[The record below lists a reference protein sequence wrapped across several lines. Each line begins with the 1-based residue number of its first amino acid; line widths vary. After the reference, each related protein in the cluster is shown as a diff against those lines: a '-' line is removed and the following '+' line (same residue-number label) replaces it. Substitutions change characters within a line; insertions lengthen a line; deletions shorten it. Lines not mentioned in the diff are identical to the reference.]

1 MTSIQG
7 KLLAITLAAVLT
19 MLVGAVIAQ
28 LLSAAAFERSRD
40 LEIRNAIASSTEHI
54 NSLTRSMEQNAQD
67 LAIAGS
73 LLYEVRRSGGAD
85 DAAFDRLVQ
94 DYLIEVYDRFPEAVG
109 GGIWYDAFRLDPDRR
124 LYGPYAFRE
133 DGRVVFTWDLNTAEY
148 DYLNQDWYKLALP
161 EKWDRRRKREHDFY
175 WTAPYVDEAGTN
187 ALLVTVDAF
196 MYDRGG
202 RIIGISTVD
211 WALSAVTDLMQN
223 TRITEGTESFLVDPA
238 SSLVVQYSGDPEQAM
253 RKVDTIPWL
262 GELSARA
269 WDENEK
275 AREARAASSG
285 GSIPPAVTGSD
296 VKQLA
301 MQPVLEN
308 GLKYQVY
315 YTRTD
320 TGYLYGVMIPTGEL
334 AGEIDAIRN
343 YSLLAMLLVA
353 VALLALLH
361 YAVRRTLLPLQNLE
375 ETVRL
380 GSEGDLTVRADDS
393 AGDEIGRLA
402 GHFNEYMS
410 TVQEIIRDIKETAET
425 LGAAS
430 HQIGKT
436 SGDLIKVSQTQAE
449 NISGI
454 SAATREM
461 AQTISLNA
469 DNARQTEG
477 IAGRTS
483 DQVEE
488 GAGAVRNTVLA
499 IQKMGERI
507 RVIEDIAAETNML
520 ALNAAVE
527 AVRAGEYG
535 KGFSVVAA
543 EVQKLAESSQAAS
556 HEISEL
562 VSSSV
567 SLADRAGKLFGE
579 IEPEVSR
586 TAELVQ
592 NIALGS
598 GQQEQAS
605 RDIEEGMQELNR
617 VAQTNAGSAELLS
630 ETAQKLDTQ
639 AAQLQT
645 KLGFFKVQ

>member
-7 KLLAITLAAVLT
+7 KLLAITLSTVLT
-19 MLVGAVIAQ
+19 LLAVAVIAQ
-28 LLSAAAFERSRD
+28 LLAGAAFQRSRD
-40 LEIRNAIASSTEHI
+40 VGIRNAIATNAEHI

-67 LAIAGS
+67 LAITGS
-73 LLYEVRRSGGAD
+73 LLYETRRSGNLP
-85 DAAFDRLVQ
+85 DAAFDQLVES
-94 DYLIEVYDRFPEAVG
+94 YLTEVYQRFPEAVG
-109 GGIWYDAFRLDPDRR
+109 GGIWYDGFRLDPDRR

-133 DGRVVFTWDLNTAEY
+133 GNNVIFTWDLSSAAY

-161 EKWDRRRKREHDFY
+161 ANWDRSRKREQEFY
-175 WTAPYVDEAGTN
+175 WTAPYIDEAGTN

-196 MYDRGG
+196 MYERSG

-211 WALSAVTDLMQN
+211 WALSAVTDLLKK
-223 TRITEGTESFLVDPA
+223 TRITPGTQTFLVDPA
-238 SSLVVQYSGDPEQAM
+238 SGLIIHYSADEKRSMQSIDRISWLSELVNNNRVDSKSSASGTKEQTSRVAGAD
-253 RKVDTIPWL
+253 VSTIAERPL
-262 GELSARA
+262 LEG
-269 WDENEK
+269 DEH
-275 AREARAASSG
+275 A
-285 GSIPPAVTGSD
+285 
-296 VKQLA
+296 
-301 MQPVLEN
+301 
-308 GLKYQVY
+308 VY
-315 YTRTD
+315 YARTNN
-320 TGYLYGVMIPTGEL
+320 GYLYGVMIPAYEL
-334 AGEIDAIRN
+334 AGEMENIRILSWLVMAIVT
-343 YSLLAMLLVA
+343 LV
-353 VALLALLH
+353 LLALLFFS
-361 YAVRRTLLPLQNLE
+361 VKRTLKPLQSLE
-375 ETVRL
+375 ETVRQ
-380 GSEGDLTVRADDS
+380 GADGNLTVRAEAS
-393 AGDEIGRLA
+393 SGDEIGRLA
-402 GHFNEYMS
+402 GHFNEFMS

-436 SGDLIKVSQTQAE
+436 SGDLIKVSQGQAE
-449 NISGI
+449 NISSI

-469 DNARQTEG
+469 DNARQTEN

-483 DQVEE
+483 HQVEE
-488 GAGAVRNTVLA
+488 GAGAVRTTVEA

-562 VSSSV
+562 VGSSV
-567 SLADRAGKLFGE
+567 TLADRAGKLFQE
-579 IEPEVSR
+579 IEPEVAR

-617 VAQTNAGSAELLS
+617 VAQTNAGSAEELS
-630 ETAQKLDTQ
+630 TTAQKLDEQ

-645 KLGFFKVQ
+645 KLGFFQVE

>member
-19 MLVGAVIAQ
+19 MLVGAVVAQ
-28 LLSAAAFERSRD
+28 LLSAAAFSKSRD
-40 LEIRNAIASSTEHI
+40 HEIRNAIAANTEHI

-73 LLYEVRRSGGAD
+73 LLYEVRRGGQVQGAE
-85 DAAFDRLVQ
+85 FDRLVE
-94 DYLIEVYDRFPEAVG
+94 DYLVEVYERFPEAIG
-109 GGIWYDAFRLDPDRR
+109 GGLWYDGFRLDADRR

-133 DGRVVFTWDLNTAEY
+133 DGKVVFTWDLNTAEY

-161 EKWDRRRKREHDFY
+161 ADWDRRRKRERDFY

-211 WALSAVTDLMQN
+211 WALSAVTDLMKA
-223 TRITEGTESFLVDPA
+223 TRLTPGTQTFLLDPA
-238 SSLVVQYSGDPEQAM
+238 SGLVIQYSGDEKQAM
-253 RKVDTIPWL
+253 SKTESVPWL
-262 GELSARA
+262 DQLSK
-269 WDENEK
+269 K
-275 AREARAASSG
+275 ALAAAESSAQSG
-285 GSIPPAVTGSD
+285 GGSAAGQRVVGEAVGR
-296 VKQLA
+296 LA
-301 MQPVLEN
+301 DAPDMDDGRDYAVFYAL
-308 GLKYQVY
+308 
-315 YTRTD
+315 TD
-320 TGYLYGVMIPTGEL
+320 TGYLYGVMIPEDEL

-343 YSLLAMLLVA
+343 FSLLAMLLVA
-353 VALLALLH
+353 LALLAVLH
-361 YAVRRTLLPLQNLE
+361 LAVRRTLQPLANLE

-380 GSEGDLTVRADDS
+380 GAEGDMTVRADDRS
-393 AGDEIGRLA
+393 GDEIGRLA
-402 GHFNEYMS
+402 GHFNEFMT

-430 HQIGKT
+430 AQIGKT
-436 SGDLIKVSQTQAE
+436 SGDLIKVSQNQAE

-483 DQVEE
+483 HQVEE
-488 GAGAVRNTVLA
+488 GAGAVRTTVEA

-543 EVQKLAESSQAAS
+543 EVQKLAESSQDAS

-579 IEPEVSR
+579 IEPEVTR

-617 VAQTNAGSAELLS
+617 VAQANAGAAEKLS
-630 ETAQKLDTQ
+630 ETAQKLDQQ

>member
-7 KLLAITLAAVLT
+7 KLLAITLTAVLT
-19 MLVGAVIAQ
+19 MLVGAVVAQ
-28 LLSAAAFERSRD
+28 LLSASAFQRSRD
-40 LEIRNAIASSTEHI
+40 HEIRNAIAANTEHI
-54 NSLTRSMEQNAQD
+54 NSLTRSMEQNAQG

-73 LLYEVRRSGGAD
+73 LLYEVRRGGGLD
-85 DAAFDRLVQ
+85 DAAFDAAVR
-94 DYLIEVYDRFPEAVG
+94 DYLVEVYERFPEAVG
-109 GGIWYDAFRLDPDRR
+109 GGIWYDGFRLDVGRR

-133 DGRVVFTWDLNTAEY
+133 NGKVVFTWDLSATDY

-161 EKWDRRRKREHDFY
+161 GDWDRRRKREREFY

-187 ALLVTVDAF
+187 ALLVTVAAF
-196 MYDRGG
+196 MYDGGG

-211 WALSAVTDLMQN
+211 WALSAVTDLMQS
-223 TRITEGTESFLVDPA
+223 TRITAGTESFLVDPA
-238 SSLVVQYSGDPEQAM
+238 SSLVVQYSGDPKQAM
-253 RKVDTIPWL
+253 RKIETIPWL
-262 GELSARA
+262 SELSKQARSLSEDLA
-269 WDENEK
+269 GAGTDSTMVGGEN
-275 AREARAASSG
+275 
-285 GSIPPAVTGSD
+285 VTRH
-296 VKQLA
+296 A
-301 MQPVLEN
+301 EQPVLEN
-308 GLKYQVY
+308 GIEYQVY
-315 YTRTD
+315 YARTD
-320 TGYLYGVMIPTGEL
+320 NGYIYGVMIPVGEL
-334 AGEIDAIRN
+334 VGEIDAIRN
-343 YSLLAMLLVA
+343 ISLLAMFFVA
-353 VALLALLH
+353 FVLLAILYL
-361 YAVRRTLLPLQNLE
+361 AVKRTLRPLQNLE

-393 AGDEIGRLA
+393 SGDEIGRLA

-436 SGDLIKVSQTQAE
+436 SGDLIQVSQSQAE

-483 DQVEE
+483 TQVEE
-488 GAGAVRNTVLA
+488 GAGAVRNTVEA

-562 VSSSV
+562 VGSSV
-567 SLADRAGKLFGE
+567 TLADRAGKLFAE
-579 IEPEVSR
+579 IEPEVNH
-586 TAELVQ
+586 TAELVR

-617 VAQTNAGSAELLS
+617 VAHANAGSAERLS

-645 KLGFFKVQ
+645 KLGFCKVE